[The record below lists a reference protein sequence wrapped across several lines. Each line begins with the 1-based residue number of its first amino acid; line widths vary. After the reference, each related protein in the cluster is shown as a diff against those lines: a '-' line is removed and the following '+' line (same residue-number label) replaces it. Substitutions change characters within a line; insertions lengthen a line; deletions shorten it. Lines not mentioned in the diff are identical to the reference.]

1 MVFKDAS
8 FSSTDPTMAY
18 TFPQKFGGN
27 SKTFPQTPL
36 RFHLSPKYMM
46 SQITLETTILSKRG
60 LEMASDKPELVIIG
74 DGETAELAHDY
85 FVRDNKYTVVG
96 FSAEQAFMRHRT
108 LLGLPVVAFEEIEH
122 IFDPQKVT
130 AFVAVSYTRFNRL
143 RTRLFNLAKAKGY
156 HFCSYISPQATI
168 SPEWKSAKTASS

>member
-1 MVFKDAS
+1 
-8 FSSTDPTMAY
+8 
-18 TFPQKFGGN
+18 
-27 SKTFPQTPL
+27 
-36 RFHLSPKYMM
+36 
-46 SQITLETTILSKRG
+46 
-60 LEMASDKPELVIIG
+60 MASDKPELVIIG

-108 LLGLPVVAFEEIEH
+108 LLGLPVVAFEELEH

-130 AFVAVSYTRFNRL
+130 AFVAVSYTQFNRL

-168 SPEWKSAKTASS
+168 SPRRGNRRKLLHPRKRNYPTQRQNRRQRDHLERKLNRPSIHC